1 MDKSLSLGLAVPRL
15 NLIHI
20 VIHSPG
26 EWFHRLFRLHNRFRP
41 SVRLER
47 PARVADVCRNG
58 AVASPAYDLACYAIV
73 LTDIHD
79 TIRWMDHQGAITS
92 WRADAKKQEVTQGE
106 DLL

>member
-1 MDKSLSLGLAVPRL
+1 VDKSLSLGLAVPRL

-26 EWFHRLFRLHNRFRP
+26 GWFHRLFRLHNRFRP

-47 PARVADVCRNG
+47 LVRAADVSRNG
-58 AVASPAYDLACYAIV
+58 GVASPAYDLACYAIV
-73 LTDIHD
+73 FTDIYD
-79 TIRWMDHQGAITS
+79 MIQWMDHQGAITS
-92 WRADAKKQEVTQGE
+92 WLADAIKKEGPHGE